1 MKAVYKKLWRFLAIL
16 LLISSTSQL
25 FLTGPSVLAASPTVM
40 PQSSPI
46 APSGDAVLAPT
57 QLEAARATIEPC
69 LPITNFVYLPL
80 VSAAMEGAVVPPSPM
95 LRELQYV
102 VGKAYVYQYQ
112 MTTDV
117 VAGKLDSEGYR
128 EESPNT
134 SVVRGTVRVSIAG
147 KEGDDVFV
155 GNISFVDPVL
165 CVVNG
170 DEPDAFVDDADLLG
184 DLQTPVVFKQR
195 ADGVILEVSN
205 APTAQLVAVNLL
217 KGILNSLQ
225 ATLQADDAYT
235 APEISAQGT
244 YTAEYAAQ
252 LTHAGLQLTKTIDQ
266 DVFQNFITQGDI
278 PSYMLNNT
286 IHMTLDRATGVF
298 SHVRFH
304 EVIRSEDVQ
313 ALDPETIEGVAV
325 WNTSSTSGSLRLLQ
339 IEDLPAQALSGL
351 DFSAYQS
358 GGLGIEFDAPVEPSL
373 GIDLATLDLAAE
385 FDALEADPTNLDL
398 FYRMT
403 LILSADDTG
412 VAPGELHMRLLHTLD
427 QEEVARIYIDLLGY
441 EGSPGSQ
448 AVLAGLL
455 DPADPQTAVIST
467 TLQEQAIINLA
478 LVKEPAPVVLDM
490 MHTLMNSSV
499 VTTHAR
505 MATLAWGAIAS
516 TLSNTQPLS
525 ATEIYVDLRT
535 RLNSAGTDEEVELLL
550 TALGNTAN
558 SGLPGIVSA
567 YFDHPSPRVQWT
579 AYQALQEVPG
589 QEVES
594 ILIAALEDESISP
607 FVKQGAALAL
617 KNHKGGVSPVG
628 AQAVKDFLNSYPT
641 PQGGIFQKTWTKEF
655 GGQRVGGSAPGHV
668 LMASPPFA
676 SRLELQAM
684 QEVNFYLRA
693 VHFNFEIEKKLLT
706 AQAWSKPKDTNF
718 QQFGVRLIIFGK
730 TLKDEVQ
737 DLSCAASKT
746 ENIYNS
752 TRDIYNANFQYPVWG
767 ALVVGVGL
775 KIDGNF
781 KMDYHYNWSM
791 CNPLNMTGEL
801 NITPQAS
808 LRGTASGYAQLLRLR
823 GGVAMETD
831 IIAVKIP
838 PTVTAAYNLM
848 DNFKACALVP
858 LQISALNGSLVAF
871 AELKAFGKWNRF
883 LEKTLWSFA
892 LPSGNYKLVEQ
903 CWTP

>member
-1 MKAVYKKLWRFLAIL
+1 
-16 LLISSTSQL
+16 
-25 FLTGPSVLAASPTVM
+25 
-40 PQSSPI
+40 
-46 APSGDAVLAPT
+46 
-57 QLEAARATIEPC
+57 
-69 LPITNFVYLPL
+69 VYLPL
-80 VSAAMEGAVVPPSPM
+80 VGNGIGSAIVAPEPL

-102 VGKAYVYQYQ
+102 VGKTYVYEYQ

-134 SVVRGTVRVSIAG
+134 SVVRGTVRVSITG

-155 GNISFVDPVL
+155 GNISFVDPVI
-165 CVVNG
+165 CAAN
-170 DEPDAFVDDADLLG
+170 DDDPDAFIDDADLLG
-184 DLQTPVVFKQR
+184 DLQTPVGFKQR

-205 APTAQLVAVNLL
+205 APTAQPVAVNLL
-217 KGILNSLQ
+217 KGVLNSLQ
-225 ATLQADDAYT
+225 ATLRASDVYT
-235 APEISAQGT
+235 VSEDSAQGN
-244 YTAEYAAQ
+244 YTAEYAAH

-266 DVFQNFITQGDI
+266 DAFGNFITQGDV
-278 PSYMLNNT
+278 PSFMLNNT

-304 EVIRSEDVQ
+304 EVVRSEDVQ
-313 ALDPETIEGVAV
+313 ALDPDTIEGVAV
-325 WNTSSTSGSLRLLQ
+325 WNTSGTSGSLRLLQ
-339 IEDLPAQALSGL
+339 VEDIPAQVLSGL

-358 GGLGIEFDAPVEPSL
+358 GGLGIEFDSPVEPSL
-373 GIDLATLDLAAE
+373 GIDMETLDLTAE
-385 FDALEADPTNLDL
+385 LDALEADPTNLDL
-398 FYRMT
+398 FHRMT
-403 LILSADDTG
+403 LILGADDTG
-412 VAPGELHMRLLHTLD
+412 AAPTELQTRLLHNLD
-427 QEEVARIYIDLLGY
+427 QEDVARTYIDLFGY

-448 AVLAGLL
+448 AVLTSLI
-455 DPADPQTAVIST
+455 DPTDPQTAVIST
-467 TLQEQAIINLA
+467 TLQEQALINLA
-478 LVKEPAPVVLDM
+478 LVKEPAPVTLDM
-490 MHTLMNSSV
+490 MNTIMSSSV

-516 TLSNTQPLS
+516 TLSNTHPLS
-525 ATEIYVDLRT
+525 ATQIYVDLRT
-535 RLNSAGTDEEVELLL
+535 RLNSASTDEEIELLL

-558 SGLPGIVSA
+558 SSLPGIVSA

-579 AYQALQEVPG
+579 AYQALQGVPG
-589 QEVES
+589 QEVEN
-594 ILIAALEDESISP
+594 ILIAALADATISP

-617 KNHKGGVSPVG
+617 KNQHGGGSPAG
-628 AQAVKDFLNSYPT
+628 ANAANEFFNNYPT
-641 PQGGIFQKTWTKEF
+641 PQGGIFQKSWNREF

-706 AQAWSKPKDTNF
+706 AQAWSKPKDANF
-718 QQFGVRLIIFGK
+718 QQFGIRLIIFGK

-737 DLSCAASKT
+737 DLSCAASRT

-781 KMDYHYNWSM
+781 RMDYHYNWSL

-808 LRGTASGYAQLLRLR
+808 LRGTASGYAQLWRLR
-823 GGVAMETD
+823 GGVALETG
-831 IIAVKIP
+831 ILAVRMP
-838 PTVTAAYNLM
+838 PTLTSVYNLT
-848 DNFKACALVP
+848 DNFKTCALVP
-858 LQISALNGSLVAF
+858 LQITALNGSLVAF
-871 AELKAFGKWNRF
+871 AEAKAFGKWNRF
-883 LEKTLWSFA
+883 YQKTLWTFS
-892 LPSGNYKLVEQ
+892 LPSSNHTLVEQ
-903 CWTP
+903 CWQS